1 MPVSPSY
8 RAFILDQ
15 LGRVAVNV
23 RARSMFGGVGVYA
36 EEVFFALIDD
46 DILYFKVDDSTRP
59 DFEARGMGP
68 FRPFGEDGEIMQYY
82 QVPEELIEDL
92 QELRTW
98 TERALLVARRA
109 KTRRARPG
117 GKRRK
122 RP

>member
-8 RAFILDQ
+8 RAFVLDQ

-23 RARSMFGGVGVYA
+23 RARNMFGGVGIYA

-46 DILYFKVDDSTRP
+46 DILYFKVDDATRP

-68 FRPFGEDGEIMQYY
+68 FRPFGEDGEVMQYY
-82 QVPEELIEDL
+82 QVPEEMLEDL

-98 TERALLVARRA
+98 TERALMVARRA
-109 KTRRARPG
+109 KTRRARPAA
-117 GKRRK
+117 KRRK